1 MDENLLRKQ
10 YAQVTSLSQIRVSS
24 YHSAKMQIY
33 TSEKHGCDT
42 TGDGTEKAPL
52 KTVLQ
57 ALIKLDGKVNADTR
71 IWVDGVGDETWDV
84 VSKSKLKKV
93 MKTYSAQARKQEKG
107 QHDKTSSE
115 NGDVSNHLSEAM
127 EVHLTLDTTL
137 PKAQQ
142 CKIREL
148 QTLYDKRVHV
158 FGWVHRI
165 RRQSKTLMFIIL
177 RDGTG
182 FLQCVFS
189 NNLCLTQDAI
199 ALSPESTIEIYGTIK
214 QLPAGKSAPGG
225 IELLADY
232 WSVIGKAPAG
242 GVDSVLTAKSDI
254 DTQLDNRHLVIRGE
268 NTTKV
273 LRLLS
278 IALSAF
284 RAHYADRQ
292 YVEITPPTFVKG
304 QVEGGPAPFSLN
316 YYGQNAY
323 MSQTSQFYL
332 ETCIPALG
340 DCFSIARS
348 YRAEKSSTRRH
359 LSEYNHVEAE
369 CPFIDLNGLLER
381 IEDLVV
387 DVCERIMKKAGDL
400 LLEVNPGFKVPKRP
414 FKRLKYVDAIAHLN
428 SLGIKKED
436 LTPFQFG
443 DEITE
448 APERQLVDSIGEP
461 VLVTHFPTALKVF
474 YMLRT
479 EGDRS
484 LTDSVDL
491 LVPGVGE
498 VVGGAMRI
506 EDADELMNGYK
517 SDDVNPEF
525 FYWYTDQ
532 RKFGTCPHGGYG
544 LGFER
549 FLTWLLGKDHIR
561 DVCLFPRFTGRCRP

>member
-1 MDENLLRKQ
+1 MPKLL
-10 YAQVTSLSQIRVSS
+10 QIRVSS
-24 YHSAKMQIY
+24 YNSAKMQIY

-127 EVHLTLDTTL
+127 EVHLTLDATL

-158 FGWVHRI
+158 YGWVHRI

-242 GVDSVLTAKSDI
+242 GVDSVLTVESDI

-268 NTTKV
+268 NTAKM
-273 LRLLS
+273 LRLVG

-284 RAHYADRQ
+284 RAHYADRG
-292 YVEITPPTFVKG
+292 YVEVLPPTFVQT
-304 QVEGGPAPFSLN
+304 QVEGGSTLFSLN
-316 YYGQNAY
+316 YFGETAY
-323 MSQTSQFYL
+323 MSQSSQLYL
-332 ETCIPALG
+332 ETCIPAVG
-340 DCFSIARS
+340 DCYCITRS
-348 YRAEKSSTRRH
+348 YRAEKSRTRRH

-369 CPFIDLNGLLER
+369 CPFIDLNGLLNR

-387 DVCERIMKKAGDL
+387 DVCDRIMKQAGDL
-400 LLEVNPGFKVPKRP
+400 LLDVNPEFKAPKSP
-414 FKRLKYVDAIAHLN
+414 FKRLKYEDAIAQLN
-428 SLGIKKED
+428 NLGITKED

-443 DEITE
+443 DDIPE
-448 APERQLVDSIGEP
+448 APERRLVDTIGEP
-461 VLVTHFPTALKVF
+461 VLLTNFPAGLKAF

-479 EGDRS
+479 EGDRR

-498 VVGGAMRI
+498 LVGGSMRMDNI
-506 EDADELMNGYK
+506 DELMNGYK
-517 SDDVNPEF
+517 SEQIDPSPY
-525 FYWYTDQ
+525 YWYTDQ

-549 FLTWLLGKDHIR
+549 FCTWLLGKDHIR
-561 DVCLFPRFTGRCRP
+561 DVCLYPRFTSRCRP